1 MHSMH
6 LPKNLHKF
14 HQRTACCTIYLV
26 RPTAS
31 GPPQIAVWHMR
42 INRDMLWHLF
52 SPRAFP
58 SPPAAVDVAGSMG
71 PADAYAGWIDGA
83 GVVHVVDFSTTA
95 DHTIN
100 PPARMVAWDR
110 YGYGLVS
117 DGVQGVQCGPSDF
130 RPMPILFFFASSTF
144 PLCFPP
150 LRSG

>member
-1 MHSMH
+1 MHSRCIACICRKTCTSFTSA
-6 LPKNLHKF
+6 LPAAQFILSDQ
-14 HQRTACCTIYLV
+14 QRRAPLKLLCGTRESIGICYGTF
-26 RPTAS
+26 
-31 GPPQIAVWHMR
+31 
-42 INRDMLWHLF
+42 F

-117 DGVQGVQCGPSDF
+117 DGIQGVQCGPSDF
-130 RPMPILFFFASSTF
+130 RPMPI
-144 PLCFPP
+144 
-150 LRSG
+150 